1 MRIVLLA
8 GRRSGY
14 AGRAARAI
22 VAAGVELSAAVVVSR
37 RWRDAL
43 RMLRSAGRS
52 AGWTR
57 AAELAVRRFRAER
70 RTPAIPIPAGIPILV
85 SGATNSAETIRRLRE
100 LRPDVV
106 ALAQPGIVGP
116 GILSAASRGVINA
129 HPGSLPR
136 YRGLDPGRWA
146 VLRGDVERVGASV
159 HWVDRGVDTGPV
171 ISFRRL
177 EQPFPRDPE
186 ALDDRLDELAAV
198 LLAETLAALVRG
210 ESLAARP
217 QLPSEGRYRRKMD
230 RRAEAAVARL
240 LRPARDPAA
249 PLSGKT
255 PCAS

>member
-1 MRIVLLA
+1 MKIVLLA

-14 AGRAARAI
+14 AGRAVRAI
-22 VAAGVELSAAVVVSR
+22 VAAGVELSAVVVVSR

-43 RMLRSAGRS
+43 RMFRSAGRS

-57 AAELAVRRFRAER
+57 TAGLAVRRFRAER
-70 RTPAIPIPAGIPILV
+70 RTRAIPIPNGIPVLV
-85 SGATNSAETIRRLRE
+85 CGPTNSAETICRLRE
-100 LRPDVV
+100 IGPDVV

-116 GILSAASRGVINA
+116 GILAAASRGVVNA

-146 VLRGDVERVGASV
+146 VLAGDVERVGASV
-159 HWVDRGVDTGPV
+159 HWVNRGVDTGPV

-177 EQPFPRDPE
+177 EQPLPADPD
-186 ALDDRLDELAAV
+186 ALDDRLEELAAV

-210 ESLAARP
+210 DSLEARP
-217 QLPSEGRYRRKMD
+217 QLPSEARYHGKMD
-230 RRAEAAVARL
+230 RHGEAAVARL
-240 LRPARDPAA
+240 LRPPHDPAA
-249 PLSGKT
+249 PLSGKN